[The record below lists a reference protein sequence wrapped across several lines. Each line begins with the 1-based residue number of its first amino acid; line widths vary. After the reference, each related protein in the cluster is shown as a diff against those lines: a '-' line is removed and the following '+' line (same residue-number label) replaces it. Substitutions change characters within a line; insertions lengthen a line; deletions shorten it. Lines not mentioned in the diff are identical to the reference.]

1 MLHPSQFKVNEA
13 WIVFKLNTVPI
24 QTEQDG
30 DFNMLALMDAASCF
44 ILTSASVPAMQAEP
58 AEVEVKRVLLEGQA
72 RSRHWPK
79 TLFIP
84 VEQAAEILMAEAER
98 VGMEVVRLPEEQLSV
113 FIGEAQQGFRE
124 RFGGGGLQ

>member
-44 ILTSASVPAMQAEP
+44 ILTSASVRAMQAEP
-58 AEVEVKRVLLEGQA
+58 AQAEAKRFLHEGYAQG
-72 RSRHWPK
+72 RRWPG

-84 VEQAAEILMAEAER
+84 AEQAAEVLVAEAEQ
-98 VGMEVVRLPEEQLSV
+98 VGIDVVRLPEGQLSV
-113 FIGEAQQGFRE
+113 FIREAQQSFRE
-124 RFGGGGLQ
+124 QFGGGGLQ